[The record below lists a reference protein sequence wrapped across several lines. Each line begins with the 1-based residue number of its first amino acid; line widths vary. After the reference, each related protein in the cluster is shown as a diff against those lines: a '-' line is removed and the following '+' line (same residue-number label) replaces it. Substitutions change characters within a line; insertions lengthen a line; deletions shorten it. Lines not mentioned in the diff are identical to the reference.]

1 MFRAV
6 RSAVLAS
13 VAVRFSFRHLL
24 LALAILGASAGLTPV
39 PSACAAAMAADSTDA
54 EFRALARTDS
64 LILSSLARMRGVVPG
79 ADTMVAWKVFEAHPR
94 RTLVLLMPTLRSIP
108 RGLSL
113 GAPNMVWRVRVAQRL
128 TGLTFRARTKSRL
141 SDEEKK
147 WLAPDGRRAVRGRER
162 GARHDVGGAAR
173 RAARHPRAVAAL
185 VGRRKP
191 VHAAAREEPLGRRRD
206 VVVLSAPEAGERAR
220 E

>member
-64 LILSSLARMRGVVPG
+64 LILASLARMRGVVPG

-147 WLAPDGRRAVRGRER
+147 WLAPDSTAAVPFAGEN
-162 GARHDVGGAAR
+162 AAR
-173 RAARHPRAVAAL
+173 GMTWVAPRDAQRDIL
-185 VGRRKP
+185 EQWRRWWDGASLSTPLP
-191 VHAAAREEPLGRRRD
+191 VKNRSGDGATWWY
-206 VVVLSAPEAGERAR
+206 
-220 E
+220 